1 MRCQAYK
8 GPKMQ
13 QNEST
18 QQVDEAKPKK
28 QTPLY
33 RLGSNRVKGCFACP
47 FGWVKPTQGGAL
59 DGI

>member
-1 MRCQAYK
+1 MPPKSYK

-13 QNEST
+13 QKEST
-18 QQVDEAKPKK
+18 QQVDEAKSKK

-33 RLGSNRVKGCFACP
+33 RLGSNRVAGCFAYP
-47 FGWVKPTQGGAL
+47 FGWVKPTQGGTL